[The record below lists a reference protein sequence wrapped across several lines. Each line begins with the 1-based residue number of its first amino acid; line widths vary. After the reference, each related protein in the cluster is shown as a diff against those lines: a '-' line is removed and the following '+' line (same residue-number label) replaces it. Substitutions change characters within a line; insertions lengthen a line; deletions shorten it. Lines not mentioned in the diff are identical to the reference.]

1 MIGAAQPIF
10 VVANVVQTARFYR
23 EQLGFSSPVVSEGY
37 GVVRREK
44 LEIHLMPVHA
54 EGGRMNPNNTVK
66 KVASDVYIFVDDV
79 DVLHQEFAAR
89 GLKITRGP
97 ETYQD
102 VSREFVVED
111 LNGYWLCFSQEFKPW
126 RD

>member
-10 VVANVVQTARFYR
+10 VVANVVQTAQFYR
-23 EQLGFSSPVVSEGY
+23 EQFGFSNPMVSEGY
-37 GVVRREK
+37 GVVRRDE

-66 KVASDVYIFVDDV
+66 KVASDVYVVVDDV
-79 DVLHQEFAAR
+79 DVLHQEFAAQ
-89 GLKITRGP
+89 GLKIVRGP

-102 VSREFVVED
+102 LSREFVVED